1 MRFARKSEHKSRKR
15 IPEAPSEYMLKLAI
29 KLGISLLFLAG
40 VAHSI
45 DLGNVLE
52 RLKNVNVLWVVLA
65 CLCLMSGQLLSAI
78 RWTWLARGLG
88 LTVRVSRKIQLYFL
102 GMFLSLFLPSI
113 IGGDVARGYLLARG
127 RTDAGWAAA
136 ASVILDRV
144 NGVAGL
150 TIIATLCMFELDIP
164 RHWVLMWLGAVL
176 ILWTGMLT
184 YSFWH
189 RRLPGL
195 MKRWQSLPIDQPVF
209 HRAWWKS
216 LPLSILFQV
225 LVVETHVILGHAA
238 GLQMPWP
245 AYGVMVCLVA
255 LASAIPVSFNGF
267 GIREAGYVGFA
278 AYFGG
283 DAEAAAVMAALWV
296 IVLAVAALPGAW
308 VLWKMGGSAAIKR
321 QT

>member
-1 MRFARKSEHKSRKR
+1 
-15 IPEAPSEYMLKLAI
+15 MLKLAI
-29 KLGISLLFLAG
+29 KLGVSLLLLAV
-40 VAHSI
+40 VAHFV
-45 DLGNVLE
+45 DLRGAWE
-52 RLKNVNVLWVVLA
+52 RLKNVNVMWVALA
-65 CLCLMSGQLLSAI
+65 CLCLVSGQLLSAM

-88 LTVRVSRKIQLYFL
+88 LTVRVSRKIRLYFL

-113 IGGDVARGYLLARG
+113 VGGDVARGYLLARG
-127 RTDAGWAAA
+127 RKNAGWAAA

-150 TIIATLCMFELDIP
+150 TIIATLCMFELDLP
-164 RHWVLMWLGAVL
+164 RRWVMVWLGAVL
-176 ILWTGMLT
+176 VLWITMLT
-184 YSFWH
+184 CSFWH
-189 RRLPGL
+189 RRLPRL
-195 MKRWQSLPIDQPVF
+195 MKRWQSLPIDQPSF
-209 HRAWWKS
+209 RRAWWKS

-238 GLQMPWP
+238 GLQMSWP

-278 AYFGG
+278 TYFGG

-296 IVLAVAALPGAW
+296 IVLAIAALPGAW
-308 VLWKMGGSAAIKR
+308 VLWRMGGRCNVRKL
-321 QT
+321 